1 MPCAKIKSGNCRIK
15 DNFSG
20 GKKRMSFTVEKLE
33 NNKKAKLTI
42 TVPAEDF
49 SKALTF
55 AYNKQKGKINI
66 SGFRKGKVPM
76 AIIEKMYGPE
86 IFYDEAANKVINE
99 SYPEAY
105 DECELEIV
113 SRPEID
119 VTQIEKG
126 KDFIYTATVDLKP
139 EVKLGTYKGIEVEK
153 IDTTVSGLEVD
164 EEIDRV
170 RRQNARKIDVTD
182 RAAKDGDITNINFE
196 GFVDGVA
203 FEGGKGENY
212 SLTLGSK
219 SFIPGFEDQ
228 IVGHEIGEEF
238 DVNVTFPEDYHSE
251 DLKGKAAVFKC
262 KLNSLQEE
270 QLPELDDEY
279 VSDISDA
286 ETVDA
291 YKENIRK
298 QLEEKKEKQAKN
310 KTENA
315 AIEKLMETSEMDI
328 PASMIEGQQESML
341 NEFKQQL
348 SMQGMS
354 FDMYSQYTGL
364 NEETMLEQVKPEA
377 EKRVKSRLV
386 LEAVAKAENI
396 EVTDEDLDKKL
407 EEMAAMY
414 GIEVDKFKGYIGDK
428 ERESI
433 KKDIAVEKAADFIVA
448 NIKEA

>member
-1 MPCAKIKSGNCRIK
+1 
-15 DNFSG
+15 
-20 GKKRMSFTVEKLE
+20 MSFTVEQLE
-33 NNKKAKLTI
+33 NNRAKLTI

-49 SKALTF
+49 GKALVA

-99 SYPEAY
+99 TYPEAY
-105 DECELEIV
+105 DECELDIV

-153 IDTTVSGLEVD
+153 VDTTVSGLEVD

-182 RAAKDGDITNINFE
+182 RAAKDGDITNIDFE
-196 GFVDGVA
+196 GFVDGEA
-203 FEGGKGENY
+203 FEGGKGESY
-212 SLTLGSK
+212 TLKLGSK

-279 VSDISDA
+279 VSDISDV
-286 ETVDA
+286 ETVDE
-291 YKENIRK
+291 YKDSIRK
-298 QLEEKKEKQAKN
+298 QLEEKKEKQAKT
-310 KTENA
+310 KIENA

-386 LEAVAKAENI
+386 LEAVSKAENI
-396 EVTDEDLDKKL
+396 EVSDEDVDKKL

-414 GIEVDKFKGYIGDK
+414 GIEADKFKGYIGDK
-428 ERESI
+428 EKESI

-448 NIKEA
+448 NIKEV

>member
-1 MPCAKIKSGNCRIK
+1 
-15 DNFSG
+15 
-20 GKKRMSFTVEKLE
+20 MSFTVEQLE
-33 NNKKAKLTI
+33 NNRAKLTI

-49 SKALTF
+49 GKALVA

-99 SYPEAY
+99 TYPEAY
-105 DECELEIV
+105 DECELDIV

-153 IDTTVSGLEVD
+153 VDTTVSGLEVD

-182 RAAKDGDITNINFE
+182 RAAKDGDITNIDFE
-196 GFVDGVA
+196 GFVDGEA

-212 SLTLGSK
+212 TLKLGSK

-279 VSDISDA
+279 VSDISDV
-286 ETVDA
+286 ETVDE
-291 YKENIRK
+291 YKDSIRK
-298 QLEEKKEKQAKN
+298 QLEEKKEKQAKT
-310 KTENA
+310 KIENA

-386 LEAVAKAENI
+386 LEAVSKAENI
-396 EVTDEDLDKKL
+396 EVSDEDVDKKL

-414 GIEVDKFKGYIGDK
+414 GIEADKFKGYIGDK
-428 ERESI
+428 EKESI

-448 NIKEA
+448 NIKEV

>member
-1 MPCAKIKSGNCRIK
+1 
-15 DNFSG
+15 
-20 GKKRMSFTVEKLE
+20 MSFTVEQLE
-33 NNKKAKLTI
+33 NNRAKLTI

-49 SKALTF
+49 GKALVA

-99 SYPEAY
+99 TYPEAY
-105 DECELEIV
+105 DECELDIV

-153 IDTTVSGLEVD
+153 VDTTVSGLEVD

-182 RAAKDGDITNINFE
+182 RAAKDGDITNIDFE
-196 GFVDGVA
+196 GFVDGEA
-203 FEGGKGENY
+203 FEGGKGESY
-212 SLTLGSK
+212 TLKLGSK

-279 VSDISDA
+279 VSDISDV
-286 ETVDA
+286 ETVEE
-291 YKENIRK
+291 YKDSIRK
-298 QLEEKKEKQAKN
+298 QLEEKKEKQAKT
-310 KTENA
+310 KIENA
-315 AIEKLMETSEMDI
+315 AIEKLMESSEMDI

-386 LEAVAKAENI
+386 LEAVSKAENI
-396 EVTDEDLDKKL
+396 EVSDEDVDKKL

-414 GIEVDKFKGYIGDK
+414 GIEADKFKGYIGDK
-428 ERESI
+428 EKESI

-448 NIKEA
+448 NIKEV

>member
-1 MPCAKIKSGNCRIK
+1 
-15 DNFSG
+15 
-20 GKKRMSFTVEKLE
+20 MSFTVEQLE
-33 NNKKAKLTI
+33 NNRAKLTI
-42 TVPAEDF
+42 TVPAENF
-49 SKALTF
+49 GKALVA
-55 AYNKQKGKINI
+55 AYNKQKSKINI

-86 IFYDEAANKVINE
+86 VFYDEAANKVINE
-99 SYPEAY
+99 TYPEAY
-105 DECELEIV
+105 DECELDIV

-153 IDTTVSGLEVD
+153 VDTTVSGLEVD

-182 RAAKDGDITNINFE
+182 RAAKDGDITNIDFE
-196 GFVDGVA
+196 GFVDGEA

-212 SLTLGSK
+212 TLKLGSK

-279 VSDISDA
+279 VSDISDV
-286 ETVDA
+286 ETVDE
-291 YKENIRK
+291 YKDSIRK
-298 QLEEKKEKQAKN
+298 QLEEKKEKQAKT
-310 KTENA
+310 KIENA

-386 LEAVAKAENI
+386 LEAVSKAENI
-396 EVTDEDLDKKL
+396 EVSDEDVDKKL

-414 GIEVDKFKGYIGDK
+414 GIEADKFKGYIGDK
-428 ERESI
+428 EKESI
-433 KKDIAVEKAADFIVA
+433 KKDIAVEKAAEFIVA
-448 NIKEA
+448 NIKEV

>member
-1 MPCAKIKSGNCRIK
+1 
-15 DNFSG
+15 
-20 GKKRMSFTVEKLE
+20 MSFTVEQLE
-33 NNKKAKLTI
+33 NNRAKLTI

-49 SKALTF
+49 GKALVA

-99 SYPEAY
+99 TYPEAY
-105 DECELEIV
+105 DECELDIV

-153 IDTTVSGLEVD
+153 VDTTVSGLEVD

-182 RAAKDGDITNINFE
+182 RAAKDGDITNIDFE
-196 GFVDGVA
+196 GFVDGEA

-212 SLTLGSK
+212 TLKLGSK

-279 VSDISDA
+279 VSDISDV
-286 ETVDA
+286 ETVDE
-291 YKENIRK
+291 YKDSIRK
-298 QLEEKKEKQAKN
+298 QLEEKKEKQAKT
-310 KTENA
+310 KIENA

-386 LEAVAKAENI
+386 LEAVSKAENI
-396 EVTDEDLDKKL
+396 EVSDEDVDKKL

-428 ERESI
+428 EKESI

-448 NIKEA
+448 NIKEV

>member
-1 MPCAKIKSGNCRIK
+1 
-15 DNFSG
+15 
-20 GKKRMSFTVEKLE
+20 MSFTVEQLE
-33 NNKKAKLTI
+33 NNRAKLTI

-49 SKALTF
+49 GKALVA
-55 AYNKQKGKINI
+55 AYNKQKSKINI

-99 SYPEAY
+99 TYPEAY
-105 DECELEIV
+105 DECELDIV

-153 IDTTVSGLEVD
+153 VDTTVSGLEVD

-182 RAAKDGDITNINFE
+182 RAAKDGDITNIDFE
-196 GFVDGVA
+196 GFVDGEA
-203 FEGGKGENY
+203 FEGGKGESY
-212 SLTLGSK
+212 TLKLGSK

-238 DVNVTFPEDYHSE
+238 DVNVTFPVDYHSE

-279 VSDISDA
+279 VSDISDV
-286 ETVDA
+286 ETVDE
-291 YKENIRK
+291 YKDSIRK
-298 QLEEKKEKQAKN
+298 QLEEKKEKQAKT
-310 KTENA
+310 KIENA

-386 LEAVAKAENI
+386 LEAVSKAENI
-396 EVTDEDLDKKL
+396 EVSDEDVDKKL

-414 GIEVDKFKGYIGDK
+414 GIEADKFKGYIGDK
-428 ERESI
+428 EKESI
-433 KKDIAVEKAADFIVA
+433 RKDIAVEKAAEFIVA
-448 NIKEA
+448 NIKEV

>member
-1 MPCAKIKSGNCRIK
+1 
-15 DNFSG
+15 
-20 GKKRMSFTVEKLE
+20 MSFTVEQLE
-33 NNKKAKLTI
+33 NNRAKLTI

-49 SKALTF
+49 GKALVA

-99 SYPEAY
+99 TYPEAY
-105 DECELEIV
+105 DECELDIV

-153 IDTTVSGLEVD
+153 VDTTVSGLEVD

-182 RAAKDGDITNINFE
+182 RAAKDGDITNIDFE
-196 GFVDGVA
+196 GFVDGEA
-203 FEGGKGENY
+203 FEGGKGESY
-212 SLTLGSK
+212 TLKLGSK

-279 VSDISDA
+279 VSDISDV
-286 ETVDA
+286 ETVDE
-291 YKENIRK
+291 YKDSIRK
-298 QLEEKKEKQAKN
+298 QLEEKKEKQAKT
-310 KTENA
+310 KIENA

-386 LEAVAKAENI
+386 LEAVSKAENI
-396 EVTDEDLDKKL
+396 EVSDEDVDKKL

-428 ERESI
+428 EKESI

-448 NIKEA
+448 NIKEV

>member
-1 MPCAKIKSGNCRIK
+1 
-15 DNFSG
+15 
-20 GKKRMSFTVEKLE
+20 MSFTVEQLE
-33 NNKKAKLTI
+33 NNRAKLTI

-49 SKALTF
+49 GKALVA
-55 AYNKQKGKINI
+55 AYNKQKNKINI

-76 AIIEKMYGPE
+76 DVIEKMYGPE

-99 SYPEAY
+99 TYPEAY
-105 DECELEIV
+105 DECELDIV

-119 VTQIEKG
+119 VVQIEKG
-126 KDFIYTATVDLKP
+126 KDFIYTAEVDLKP

-153 IDTTVSGLEVD
+153 IDTTVSGQEID

-182 RAAKDGDITNINFE
+182 RAAKDGDITNIDFE
-196 GFVDGVA
+196 GFVDDVA

-286 ETVDA
+286 ETVDD
-291 YKENIRK
+291 YKANIRK
-298 QLEEKKEKQAKN
+298 QLEEKKQKQAKN
-310 KTENA
+310 KTENT
-315 AIEKLMETSEMDI
+315 AIEKLMESSEMDI

-448 NIKEA
+448 NIKEV

>member
-1 MPCAKIKSGNCRIK
+1 
-15 DNFSG
+15 
-20 GKKRMSFTVEKLE
+20 MSFTVEQLE
-33 NNKKAKLTI
+33 NNRAKLTI

-49 SKALTF
+49 GKALVA
-55 AYNKQKGKINI
+55 AYNKQKNKINI

-76 AIIEKMYGPE
+76 AVIEKMYGPE

-196 GFVDGVA
+196 GFVDDVA

-212 SLTLGSK
+212 ALTLGSK

-262 KLNSLQEE
+262 KINSIQEE

-414 GIEVDKFKGYIGDK
+414 GIEADKFKGYIGEK
-428 ERESI
+428 ERVSI

>member
-1 MPCAKIKSGNCRIK
+1 
-15 DNFSG
+15 
-20 GKKRMSFTVEKLE
+20 MSFTVEQLE
-33 NNKKAKLTI
+33 NNRAKLTI

-49 SKALTF
+49 GKALVA

-99 SYPEAY
+99 TYPEAY
-105 DECELEIV
+105 DECELDIV

-153 IDTTVSGLEVD
+153 VDTTVSGLEVD

-182 RAAKDGDITNINFE
+182 RAAKDGDITNIDFE
-196 GFVDGVA
+196 GFVDGEA
-203 FEGGKGENY
+203 FEGGKGESY
-212 SLTLGSK
+212 TLKLGSK

-279 VSDISDA
+279 VSDISDV
-286 ETVDA
+286 ETVDE
-291 YKENIRK
+291 YKDSIRK
-298 QLEEKKEKQAKN
+298 QLEEKKEKQAKT
-310 KTENA
+310 KIENS

-386 LEAVAKAENI
+386 LEAVSKAENI
-396 EVTDEDLDKKL
+396 EVSDEDVDKKL

-414 GIEVDKFKGYIGDK
+414 GIEADKFKGYIGDK
-428 ERESI
+428 EKESI

-448 NIKEA
+448 NIKEV

>member
-1 MPCAKIKSGNCRIK
+1 
-15 DNFSG
+15 
-20 GKKRMSFTVEKLE
+20 MSFTVEQLE
-33 NNKKAKLTI
+33 NNRAKLTI

-49 SKALTF
+49 GKALVA
-55 AYNKQKGKINI
+55 AYNKQKNKISI

-76 AIIEKMYGPE
+76 AVIEKMYGPE

-99 SYPEAY
+99 TYPEAY
-105 DECELEIV
+105 DKCELDIV

-119 VTQIEKG
+119 VVQIEKG
-126 KDFIYTATVDLKP
+126 KDFIYTAEVDLKP

-153 IDTTVSGLEVD
+153 IDTTVSGQEID

-182 RAAKDGDITNINFE
+182 RAAKDGDITNIDFE
-196 GFVDGVA
+196 GFVDDVA

-286 ETVDA
+286 ETVDE
-291 YKENIRK
+291 YKANIRK
-298 QLEEKKEKQAKN
+298 QLEEKKQKQAKN
-310 KTENA
+310 KTENT
-315 AIEKLMETSEMDI
+315 AIEKLMESSEMDI
-328 PASMIEGQQESML
+328 PASMIEGDSR
-341 NEFKQQL
+341 
-348 SMQGMS
+348 
-354 FDMYSQYTGL
+354 SQCLTSSSSSSL
-364 NEETMLEQVKPEA
+364 C
-377 EKRVKSRLV
+377 
-386 LEAVAKAENI
+386 
-396 EVTDEDLDKKL
+396 
-407 EEMAAMY
+407 
-414 GIEVDKFKGYIGDK
+414 
-428 ERESI
+428 RE
-433 KKDIAVEKAADFIVA
+433 
-448 NIKEA
+448 

>member
-1 MPCAKIKSGNCRIK
+1 
-15 DNFSG
+15 
-20 GKKRMSFTVEKLE
+20 MSFTVEQLE
-33 NNKKAKLTI
+33 NNRAKLTI

-49 SKALTF
+49 GKALVA
-55 AYNKQKGKINI
+55 AYNKQKSKINI

-99 SYPEAY
+99 TYPEAY
-105 DECELEIV
+105 DECELDIV

-153 IDTTVSGLEVD
+153 VDTTVSGLEVD

-182 RAAKDGDITNINFE
+182 RAAKDGDITNIDFE
-196 GFVDGVA
+196 GFVDGEA
-203 FEGGKGENY
+203 FEGGKGESY
-212 SLTLGSK
+212 TLKLGSK

-279 VSDISDA
+279 VSDISDV
-286 ETVDA
+286 ETVDE
-291 YKENIRK
+291 YKDSIRK
-298 QLEEKKEKQAKN
+298 QLEEKKEKQAKT
-310 KTENA
+310 KIENA

-386 LEAVAKAENI
+386 LEAVSKAENI
-396 EVTDEDLDKKL
+396 EVSDEDVDKKL

-414 GIEVDKFKGYIGDK
+414 GIEADKFKGYIGDK
-428 ERESI
+428 EKESI
-433 KKDIAVEKAADFIVA
+433 RKDIAVEKAADFIVA
-448 NIKEA
+448 NIKEV

>member
-1 MPCAKIKSGNCRIK
+1 
-15 DNFSG
+15 
-20 GKKRMSFTVEKLE
+20 MSFTVEQLE
-33 NNKKAKLTI
+33 NNRAKLTI
-42 TVPAEDF
+42 TVPAENF
-49 SKALTF
+49 GKALVA
-55 AYNKQKGKINI
+55 AYNKQKNKINI

-99 SYPEAY
+99 SYPGAY

>member
-1 MPCAKIKSGNCRIK
+1 
-15 DNFSG
+15 
-20 GKKRMSFTVEKLE
+20 MSFTVEQLE
-33 NNKKAKLTI
+33 NNRAKLTI
-42 TVPAEDF
+42 TVPAENF
-49 SKALTF
+49 GKALVA

-99 SYPEAY
+99 TYPEAY
-105 DECELEIV
+105 DECDLDIV

-153 IDTTVSGLEVD
+153 VDTTVSGLEVD

-182 RAAKDGDITNINFE
+182 RAAKDGDITNIDFE
-196 GFVDGVA
+196 GFVDGEA
-203 FEGGKGENY
+203 FEGGKGESY
-212 SLTLGSK
+212 TLKLGSK

-279 VSDISDA
+279 VSDISDV
-286 ETVDA
+286 ETVDE
-291 YKENIRK
+291 YKDSIRK
-298 QLEEKKEKQAKN
+298 QLEEKKEKQAKT
-310 KTENA
+310 KIENS

-386 LEAVAKAENI
+386 LEAVSKAENI
-396 EVTDEDLDKKL
+396 EVSDEDVDKKL

-414 GIEVDKFKGYIGDK
+414 GIEADKFKGYIGDK
-428 ERESI
+428 EKESI

-448 NIKEA
+448 NIKEV

>member
-1 MPCAKIKSGNCRIK
+1 
-15 DNFSG
+15 
-20 GKKRMSFTVEKLE
+20 MSFTVEQLE
-33 NNKKAKLTI
+33 NNRAKLTI
-42 TVPAEDF
+42 TVPAENF
-49 SKALTF
+49 GKALVA

-99 SYPEAY
+99 TYPEAY
-105 DECELEIV
+105 DECELDIV

-153 IDTTVSGLEVD
+153 VDTTVSGLEVD

-182 RAAKDGDITNINFE
+182 RAAKDGDITNIDFE
-196 GFVDGVA
+196 GFVDGEA
-203 FEGGKGENY
+203 FEGGKGESY
-212 SLTLGSK
+212 TLKLGSK

-279 VSDISDA
+279 VSDISDV
-286 ETVDA
+286 ETVDE
-291 YKENIRK
+291 YKDSIRK
-298 QLEEKKEKQAKN
+298 QLEEKKEKQAKT
-310 KTENA
+310 KIENA

-386 LEAVAKAENI
+386 LEAVSKAENI
-396 EVTDEDLDKKL
+396 EVSDEDVDKKL

-414 GIEVDKFKGYIGDK
+414 GIEADKFKGYIGDK
-428 ERESI
+428 EKESI

-448 NIKEA
+448 NIKEV

>member
-1 MPCAKIKSGNCRIK
+1 
-15 DNFSG
+15 
-20 GKKRMSFTVEKLE
+20 MSFTVEQLE
-33 NNKKAKLTI
+33 NNRAKLTI

-49 SKALTF
+49 GKALVA

-99 SYPEAY
+99 TYPEAY
-105 DECELEIV
+105 DECELDIV

-153 IDTTVSGLEVD
+153 VDTTVSGLEVD

-182 RAAKDGDITNINFE
+182 RAAKDGDITNIDFE
-196 GFVDGVA
+196 GFVDGEA
-203 FEGGKGENY
+203 FEGGKGESY
-212 SLTLGSK
+212 TLKLGSK

-279 VSDISDA
+279 VSDISDV
-286 ETVDA
+286 ETVDE
-291 YKENIRK
+291 YKDSIRK
-298 QLEEKKEKQAKN
+298 QLEEKKEKQAKT
-310 KTENA
+310 KIENS

-364 NEETMLEQVKPEA
+364 NEDTMLEQVKPEA

-386 LEAVAKAENI
+386 LEAVSKAENI
-396 EVTDEDLDKKL
+396 EVSDEDVDKKL

-414 GIEVDKFKGYIGDK
+414 GIEADKFKGYIGDK
-428 ERESI
+428 EKESI

-448 NIKEA
+448 NIKEV

>member
-1 MPCAKIKSGNCRIK
+1 
-15 DNFSG
+15 
-20 GKKRMSFTVEKLE
+20 MSFTVEQLE
-33 NNKKAKLTI
+33 NNRAKLTI

-49 SKALTF
+49 GKALVA

-99 SYPEAY
+99 TYPEAY
-105 DECELEIV
+105 DECELDIV

-153 IDTTVSGLEVD
+153 VDTTVSGLEVD

-182 RAAKDGDITNINFE
+182 RAAKDGDITNIDFE
-196 GFVDGVA
+196 GFVDGEA
-203 FEGGKGENY
+203 FEGGKGESY
-212 SLTLGSK
+212 TLKLGSK

-279 VSDISDA
+279 VSDISDV
-286 ETVDA
+286 ETVDE
-291 YKENIRK
+291 YKDSIRK
-298 QLEEKKEKQAKN
+298 QLEEKKEKQAKT
-310 KTENA
+310 KIENS
-315 AIEKLMETSEMDI
+315 AIEKLMESSEMDI

-386 LEAVAKAENI
+386 LEAVSKAENI
-396 EVTDEDLDKKL
+396 EVSDEDVDKKL

-414 GIEVDKFKGYIGDK
+414 GIEADKFKGYIGDK
-428 ERESI
+428 EKESI

-448 NIKEA
+448 NIKEV

>member
-1 MPCAKIKSGNCRIK
+1 
-15 DNFSG
+15 
-20 GKKRMSFTVEKLE
+20 MSFTVEQLE
-33 NNKKAKLTI
+33 NNRAKLTI

-49 SKALTF
+49 GKALVA

-99 SYPEAY
+99 TYPEAY
-105 DECELEIV
+105 DECELDIV

-153 IDTTVSGLEVD
+153 VDTTVSGLEVD

-182 RAAKDGDITNINFE
+182 RAAKDGDITNIDFE
-196 GFVDGVA
+196 GFVDGEA
-203 FEGGKGENY
+203 FEGGKGESY
-212 SLTLGSK
+212 TLKLGSK

-279 VSDISDA
+279 VSDISDV
-286 ETVDA
+286 ETVDE
-291 YKENIRK
+291 YKDSIRK
-298 QLEEKKEKQAKN
+298 QLEEKKEKQAKT
-310 KTENA
+310 KIENA

-328 PASMIEGQQESML
+328 PASMIEGQQETML

-354 FDMYSQYTGL
+354 FDIYSQYTGL

-386 LEAVAKAENI
+386 LEAVSKAENI
-396 EVTDEDLDKKL
+396 EVSDEDVDKKL

-414 GIEVDKFKGYIGDK
+414 GIEADKFKGYIGDK
-428 ERESI
+428 EKESI

-448 NIKEA
+448 NIKEV

>member
-1 MPCAKIKSGNCRIK
+1 
-15 DNFSG
+15 
-20 GKKRMSFTVEKLE
+20 MSFTVEQLE
-33 NNKKAKLTI
+33 NNRAKLTI

-49 SKALTF
+49 GKALVA
-55 AYNKQKGKINI
+55 AYNKQKNKINI

>member
-1 MPCAKIKSGNCRIK
+1 
-15 DNFSG
+15 
-20 GKKRMSFTVEKLE
+20 MSFTVEQLE
-33 NNKKAKLTI
+33 NNRAKLTI

-49 SKALTF
+49 GKALVA
-55 AYNKQKGKINI
+55 AYNKQKNKISI

-76 AIIEKMYGPE
+76 AVIEKMYGPE

-99 SYPEAY
+99 TYPEAY
-105 DECELEIV
+105 DKCELDIV

-119 VTQIEKG
+119 VVQIEKG
-126 KDFIYTATVDLKP
+126 KDFIYTAEVDLKP

-153 IDTTVSGLEVD
+153 IDTTVSGQEID

-182 RAAKDGDITNINFE
+182 RAAKDGDITNIDFE
-196 GFVDGVA
+196 GFVDDVA

-286 ETVDA
+286 ETVDE
-291 YKENIRK
+291 YKANIRK
-298 QLEEKKEKQAKN
+298 QLEEKKQKQAKN
-310 KTENA
+310 KTENT
-315 AIEKLMETSEMDI
+315 AIEKLMESSEMDI

-396 EVTDEDLDKKL
+396 EVTDEDFDKKL

-414 GIEVDKFKGYIGDK
+414 GIEADKFKGYIGDK

-433 KKDIAVEKAADFIVA
+433 KKDIAVEKAADFIVE
-448 NIKEA
+448 NIKEV

>member
-1 MPCAKIKSGNCRIK
+1 
-15 DNFSG
+15 
-20 GKKRMSFTVEKLE
+20 MSFTVEQLE
-33 NNKKAKLTI
+33 NNRAKLTI

-49 SKALTF
+49 GKALVA

-99 SYPEAY
+99 TYPEAY
-105 DECELEIV
+105 DECDLDIV

-153 IDTTVSGLEVD
+153 VDTTVSGLEVD

-182 RAAKDGDITNINFE
+182 RAAKDGDITNIDFE
-196 GFVDGVA
+196 GFVDGEA
-203 FEGGKGENY
+203 FEGGKGESY
-212 SLTLGSK
+212 TLKLGSK

-279 VSDISDA
+279 VSDISDV
-286 ETVDA
+286 ETVDE
-291 YKENIRK
+291 YKDSIRK
-298 QLEEKKEKQAKN
+298 QLEEKKEKQAKT
-310 KTENA
+310 KIENA

-386 LEAVAKAENI
+386 LEAVSKAENI
-396 EVTDEDLDKKL
+396 EVSDEDVDKKL

-414 GIEVDKFKGYIGDK
+414 GIEADKFKGYIGDK
-428 ERESI
+428 EKESI

-448 NIKEA
+448 NIKEV

>member
-1 MPCAKIKSGNCRIK
+1 MRLLN
-15 DNFSG
+15 
-20 GKKRMSFTVEKLE
+20 
-33 NNKKAKLTI
+33 
-42 TVPAEDF
+42 
-49 SKALTF
+49 
-55 AYNKQKGKINI
+55 
-66 SGFRKGKVPM
+66 
-76 AIIEKMYGPE
+76 
-86 IFYDEAANKVINE
+86 
-99 SYPEAY
+99 
-105 DECELEIV
+105 DECELDIV

-153 IDTTVSGLEVD
+153 VDTTVSGLEVD

-182 RAAKDGDITNINFE
+182 RAAKDGDITNIDFE
-196 GFVDGVA
+196 GFVDGEA
-203 FEGGKGENY
+203 FEGGKGESY
-212 SLTLGSK
+212 TLKLGSK

-279 VSDISDA
+279 VSDISDV
-286 ETVDA
+286 ETVDE
-291 YKENIRK
+291 YKDSIRK
-298 QLEEKKEKQAKN
+298 QLEEKKEKQAKT
-310 KTENA
+310 KIENS
-315 AIEKLMETSEMDI
+315 AIEKLMESSEMDI

-386 LEAVAKAENI
+386 LEAVSKAENI
-396 EVTDEDLDKKL
+396 EVSDEDVDKKL

-414 GIEVDKFKGYIGDK
+414 GIEADKFKGYIGDK
-428 ERESI
+428 EKESI

-448 NIKEA
+448 NIKEV